1 MDTTTRPGTQGAS
14 DAVRTPVG
22 ERTNAVHAF
31 SGRAL
36 EVLSGLAD
44 SPAWAMTPAEQAE
57 ALVELSELGSRLTEL
72 RWRVMAAADRNEVGA
87 QDGSTST
94 AAWLAR
100 QTRETRARCN
110 GDLRGAL
117 LLDQERYA
125 PTRSALAVGRL
136 CESQVW
142 VILRAIEDLPADEV
156 TEEQRQTAQEH
167 LIELAAEHD
176 AKQLQVLARRLFEV
190 LAPDE
195 TDRREGEALERE
207 ERRARQKCR
216 FSMRD
221 NGDGTSSGWFKLPTL
236 HAQMLNKAVQAFA
249 APRRNNPDAWVDAE
263 GRKVPYSAL
272 LGRAFA
278 DLVEHLPTSALPQ
291 NGGTAATVV
300 ITMDLEQLKQG
311 LGAATLDTGGRI
323 SAGEVRRL
331 ACNSGLV
338 PAVLG
343 SRSAPL
349 DLGRSVRLHT
359 AAQRMAMAI
368 RDKGCTAEGCDRP
381 PGWTEAHHE
390 TPWSAG
396 GGTSVEG
403 GRLLCP
409 HHHHLAHDNRYETHR
424 SANGKVRF
432 TRRT

>member
-1 MDTTTRPGTQGAS
+1 MDTKTRPGPAPEG
-14 DAVRTPVG
+14 VRTPVA
-22 ERTNAVHAF
+22 ERTNPVHSF

-36 EVLSGLAD
+36 EVLGGLD
-44 SPAWAMTPAEQAE
+44 GSPAWAMTPTEQAE
-57 ALVELSELGSRLTEL
+57 ALVELSELSARLTEL
-72 RWRVMAAADRNEVGA
+72 RWRVMASADRNEVGA
-87 QDGSTST
+87 KDGSTST
-94 AAWLAR
+94 AAWLAQ

-125 PTRSALAVGRL
+125 PTRRAFAAGRL
-136 CESQVW
+136 RESQVW
-142 VILRAIEDLPADEV
+142 VILRAVEDLPADEV
-156 TEEQRQTAQEH
+156 TEEQRLTAQEH
-167 LIELAAEHD
+167 LIGLAAAHD

-190 LAPDE
+190 LAPEE

-221 NGDGTSSGWFKLPTL
+221 NGDGTTNGWFKLATTQ
-236 HAQMLNKAVQAFA
+236 AQMLNKAVQAFA
-249 APRRNNPDAWVDAE
+249 APRRTNPDAWVDTD
-263 GRKVPYSAL
+263 GRKLPYSAL

-300 ITMDLEQLKQG
+300 ITLDLEKLKAG
-311 LGAATLDTGGRI
+311 LGGAILDTGGRL

-331 ACNSGLV
+331 ACNSGIV

-343 SRSAPL
+343 SRSEPL
-349 DLGRSVRLHT
+349 DLGRRVRLHT
-359 AAQRMAMAI
+359 AAQRTAMAI
-368 RDKGCTAEGCDRP
+368 RDGGCTAEGCDRP
-381 PGWTEAHHE
+381 PGWCESHHE
-390 TPWSAG
+390 TPWSEG
-396 GGTSVEG
+396 GGTSVDE
-403 GRLLCP
+403 GRLLCL
-409 HHHHLAHDNRYETHR
+409 HHHHLAHDSRYDMR
-424 SANGKVRF
+424 RLPNGKVRF